1 MTNIQTL
8 SVIIPAKNNG
18 ICVNRCKFGVCFL
31 CKNKYE
37 NRLQDSHPDKVIHA
51 WEDYTNRLNIVRDQN
66 TDTVILTGDAEP
78 MSNQE
83 AISLFAYF
91 NKNVISSPFRIIEL
105 QTAGNNLDDKTLGWL
120 RNTIGVTLISLSLSS
135 FDNDLNGEITR
146 NKKPI
151 DIKNLCKKIKEYGFN
166 LRLSLNLNT
175 EGFKVGSVE
184 YYSDVERGTISDW
197 YPSVELLLKEVQ
209 ELGADQLT
217 LRKLWED
224 GSDSDPAKWVR
235 EFGVKSSYVGAIQ
248 EVIKEKSIRVGEL
261 PFGADLYSYNGLSVV
276 VDSNSQGLDTGK
288 DIKYLVLGP
297 DCKLYRDWEKTLY
310 A

>member
-1 MTNIQTL
+1 MVNIQTL
-8 SVIIPAKNNG
+8 SIIVPSKDDKG
-18 ICVNRCKFGVCFL
+18 CVNNCKFGVCFL
-31 CKNKYE
+31 CKNKYT
-37 NRLQDSHPDKVIHA
+37 NRVQNSTPERLISS
-51 WEDYTNRLNIVRDQN
+51 WEDYTKRLEIVRDLHV
-66 TDTVILTGDAEP
+66 DTVILTGDCEP
-78 MSNQE
+78 MSNQDF
-83 AISLFAYF
+83 ISLFGYF

-105 QTAGNNLDDKTLGWL
+105 QTAGNNLDDKTLNWL

-135 FDNDLNGEITR
+135 FDNKLNGEITR

-175 EGFKVGSVE
+175 EGFKIIPSKHYPDIKEGTPYNWEASVA
-184 YYSDVERGTISDW
+184 S
-197 YPSVELLLKEVQ
+197 LLSEVQ
-209 ELGADQLT
+209 DLGADQLT

-235 EFGVKSSYVGAIQ
+235 KFGVSGASISEIQ
-248 EVIKEKSIRVGEL
+248 EVIKEKSVRVGEL

-276 VDSNSQGLDTGK
+276 VDSNSQGLDAGK
-288 DIKYLVLGP
+288 DLKYLVLGP